1 MEHGGIYLDTDVR
14 MVKPYNPLLQF
25 GMFCGFES
33 KSRVNLGQGFGA
45 RKGHPVIRKMR
56 DQYRELSFIN
66 PDGSINIVVQ
76 RASVNAYEEMQF
88 VLQPEQQEQ
97 S

>member
-1 MEHGGIYLDTDVR
+1 MNVLRNVQT
-14 MVKPYNPLLQF
+14 
-25 GMFCGFES
+25 
-33 KSRVNLGQGFGA
+33 
-45 RKGHPVIRKMR
+45 
-56 DQYRELSFIN
+56 
-66 PDGSINIVVQ
+66 DGSINIVVQ

>member
-1 MEHGGIYLDTDVR
+1 MISD
-14 MVKPYNPLLQF
+14 
-25 GMFCGFES
+25 
-33 KSRVNLGQGFGA
+33 
-45 RKGHPVIRKMR
+45 
-56 DQYRELSFIN
+56 RELSFIN